1 MTVVDNAVY
10 NDGRRCVAPESLET
24 TYALLREHCA
34 SGSPCLAWIGLYR
47 PDEQEI
53 ASVAA
58 EFGLHELTVEDAV
71 NAHQRP
77 KLERYGDTWFVVLR
91 PARYVD
97 PHEVV
102 EVGEVHVFLGKD
114 FVITIRHAAEPDL
127 AEVRQRLEADPDLL
141 KRGPLAVL
149 YAILD
154 RIVDDYLPV
163 LHGLR
168 NDIDEIEDQVFR
180 GEPHVSRRIYQL
192 SREVIEF
199 QRACEPLLDMLG
211 SLISGSDNFSM
222 DVELQR
228 QLRDVQDHAVHVV
241 ERVDA
246 LRQLLGDVLTVNS
259 TLVAQRQNEETAKLT
274 EASLAQNEQ
283 VKRISSWAA
292 ILFAPSVVGTVYGMN
307 FTHMPELHWI
317 LGYPMA
323 LGMMLLVSVLL
334 YVLFRRRGWL

>member
-10 NDGRRCVAPESLET
+10 ADGRRCVAPESLET
-24 TYALLREHCA
+24 TYELLREHCA

-58 EFGLHELTVEDAV
+58 EFGLHGLAFEDAV
-71 NAHQRP
+71 HAHQRP
-77 KLERYGDTWFVVLR
+77 KLEHYGDTLFVVLR

-97 PHEVV
+97 PTEVV
-102 EVGEVHVFLGKD
+102 EVGEVHVFLGRD
-114 FVITIRHAAEPDL
+114 FVVTIRHAAEPDL
-127 AEVRQRLEADPDLL
+127 AEVRQRLEAEPDLL

-163 LHGLR
+163 LQGLR

-180 GEPHVSRRIYQL
+180 GEPNVSRRIYQL

-199 QRACEPLLDMLG
+199 QRACEPLLDVLG
-211 SLISGSDNFSM
+211 SLINGVDGFSV
-222 DVELQR
+222 DLELQR
-228 QLRDVQDHAVHVV
+228 RLRDVQDHAVHMV

-246 LRQLLGDVLTVNS
+246 FRELLGNVLTVNS

-274 EASLAQNEQ
+274 QASLAQNEE

-292 ILFAPSVVGTVYGMN
+292 ILFAPSVIGTIYGMN
-307 FTHMPELHWI
+307 FTHMPELKWT

-323 LGMMLLVSVLL
+323 LALMLLIAVLL